1 MRFFSLSRKLIGI
14 VSMCLHDKSP
24 LGIHIHETVMLPVNL
39 TSRLEA
45 PTLMPKF
52 PLGTTQFWLATS
64 Q

>member
-1 MRFFSLSRKLIGI
+1 MCFLASPRELISLGLG
-14 VSMCLHDKSP
+14 DKFLS
-24 LGIHIHETVMLPVNL
+24 GIHIHETVMVPVNL

-45 PTLMPKF
+45 PTLIPKF

>member
-1 MRFFSLSRKLIGI
+1 MRVLCFLALPREL
-14 VSMCLHDKSP
+14 VSMGLGDKFP
-24 LGIHIHETVMLPVNL
+24 LGIHIHETVIVPVNL

-45 PTLMPKF
+45 PTLIPKF

>member
-1 MRFFSLSRKLIGI
+1 MGLS
-14 VSMCLHDKSP
+14 DKFP
-24 LGIHIHETVMLPVNL
+24 LGIHIHETVMVPVNL

-45 PTLMPKF
+45 PTLIPKF